1 MSAFSVENI
10 KLIQRKRQLVAA
22 LKVKSEMFM
31 SISFLNDCLIH
42 KRTFCDIISE
52 ECINKLKILTE
63 EYDTNRS

>member
-22 LKVKSEMFM
+22 LKVKSEMFK

-42 KRTFCDIISE
+42 KWTFCDIISE
-52 ECINKLKILTE
+52 ERINKLKIITE